1 MASRDLKKMRRFGTA
16 ALRHGENTLG
26 FFIGTD
32 VGGTFTD
39 LWVSADDGQ
48 TRVFKSPTTADVL
61 GGVIDALGLAAESY
75 GLSFEQFCA
84 NIERFGHGT
93 TVGLNALL
101 TGNAARTAIL
111 TTRGFGDTLV
121 IGRLKRQTSGMN
133 ELERTDAYL
142 RNRIAPLVPRD
153 LVFEIDERIDV
164 NGKIIKPLDE
174 NQARGEVRKLKDRGI
189 EAVAICTLWATH
201 NPVHEK
207 RLREIV
213 AEELP
218 DAFVS
223 VSHEI
228 SPGVGEYARMSTTAG
243 NAALGPLAGRYLSS
257 LEAKLQKAGMKAPV
271 LMMTCAG
278 GVLPTAVLNDRPA
291 FALFSGPAGGVMGS
305 RASGAQAGLDNI
317 VTMDIGGTSFDVG
330 VVVSGK
336 PIMRSEISVAGADI
350 RVHSIDVDS
359 IGAGGGSI
367 AYVEFG
373 ELRVGPRSAGAN
385 PGPACYGRGGTH
397 PTATDAD
404 LVLGVLDPDNFIG
417 GRMKLNVEASK
428 RAIEEHVAKPLKM
441 SVTEAAWSIRQI
453 LDSRM
458 ADLLRRMTIERGYDP
473 RDFALLANGGAG
485 PSHAWVLCEELGLDG
500 FIVPAAATAESAYG
514 IGNSDLGFTAERPAY
529 ARVSPGASPS
539 KAQLEHVTAALGAA
553 VHEVKTNLALAGP
566 KGEIRIEAF
575 VAIKFRG
582 QTNHLDIPFEGDSF
596 TLQTFRTVTETFETQ
611 YEKLFGRGAA
621 FSNAGYELISVRVV
635 GTGALP
641 PPALATKGES
651 FEPRGTRKVVFHDA
665 KRAIDTAIYRTSFPR
680 DGETA
685 QGPAII
691 EFPGQSVVVPPGASA
706 RSDRFGNIHV
716 RLAS

>member
-1 MASRDLKKMRRFGTA
+1 MEAAKKHFGA
-16 ALRHGENTLG
+16 ATKALNGEKTLG

-39 LWVSADDGQ
+39 VWVSADDGQ
-48 TRVFKSPTTADVL
+48 TSVFKSPTTSDVL
-61 GGVIDALGLAAESY
+61 GGVLDAIALAAASF

-84 NIERFGHGT
+84 KIERFGHGT

-101 TGNAARTAIL
+101 TGNAARTAVL
-111 TTRGFGDTLV
+111 TTKGFGDTLE

-142 RNRIAPLVPRD
+142 RNRIPPLVPRD
-153 LVFEIDERIDV
+153 LVIEIDERIDTKGNV
-164 NGKIIKPLDE
+164 IKELDE
-174 NQARGEVRKLKDRGI
+174 AQARTEIRKLQDRGV
-189 EAVAICTLWATH
+189 ESVAICTLWSTQ
-201 NPVHEK
+201 NPAHE
-207 RLREIV
+207 RWLRDIV
-213 AEELP
+213 LEELP
-218 DAFVS
+218 GAFVS
-223 VSHEI
+223 LSHEI

-243 NAALGPLAGRYLSS
+243 NAALGPLAGRYLAS
-257 LEAKLQKAGMKAPV
+257 LEAKLQKAGMKVPV

-278 GVLPTAVLNDRPA
+278 GVLPTSVLNERPA
-291 FALFSGPAGGVMGS
+291 YALFSGPAGGVMGS
-305 RASGAQAGLDNI
+305 RATGAQAGFEHI

-330 VVVSGK
+330 VIVSGK

-350 RVHSIDVDS
+350 RVHSIDVES

-385 PGPACYGRGGTH
+385 PGPACYGRGGTR

-417 GRMKLNVEASK
+417 GRMKLDVEAAR
-428 RAIEEHVAKPLKM
+428 RAIEEHVAKPLGM
-441 SVTEAAWSIRQI
+441 SIVEAAWSIRQI

-473 RDFALLANGGAG
+473 RDFTLLANGGAG
-485 PSHAWVLCEELGLDG
+485 PSHAWVLGEELGLDS

-514 IGNSDLGFTAERPAY
+514 TGNSDLGFTAERPAY
-529 ARVSPGASPS
+529 ARVSPGAVPN
-539 KAQLEHVTAALGAA
+539 AEQLAKITTALQSAEK
-553 VHEVKTNLALAGP
+553 EVRDNLALAGP
-566 KGEIRIEAF
+566 KGAIAIERF
-575 VAIKFRG
+575 IAIKFRG
-582 QTNHLDIPFEGDSF
+582 QTNHLDIPFDGNNF
-596 TLQTFRTVTETFETQ
+596 TLDTFHAATRAFETQ
-611 YEKLFGRGAA
+611 YETLFGRGAA
-621 FSNAGYELISVRVV
+621 FSNAGYELIAVRVM

-641 PPALATKGES
+641 PPALATKGEI
-651 FEPRGTRKVVFHDA
+651 FAPQGTRAVVFHDPR
-665 KRAIDTAIYRTSFPR
+665 KPVDTAIYRTSFPKE
-680 DGETA
+680 GETA

-691 EFPGQSVVVPPGASA
+691 EFPGQSVVVPPGATAKADSH
-706 RSDRFGNIHV
+706 GNIHV

>member
-1 MASRDLKKMRRFGTA
+1 MCG
-16 ALRHGENTLG
+16 HGERALG

-39 LWVSADDGQ
+39 IWVSAGDGQ

-61 GGVIDALGLAAESY
+61 SGVIDGLQLAADAYGLAFES
-75 GLSFEQFCA
+75 FCSQ
-84 NIERFGHGT
+84 IERFGHGT

-101 TGNAARTAIL
+101 TGNAARTAVI
-111 TTRGFGDTLV
+111 TTRGFGDTLE

-133 ELERTDAYL
+133 EMERTDAYL
-142 RNRIAPLVPRD
+142 RNRIPPLVPRD
-153 LVFEIDERIDV
+153 MIVEVDERIDV
-164 NGKIIKPLDE
+164 KGNVVKPLDE
-174 NQARGEVRKLKDRGI
+174 AGARAEIRKLKDRNI
-189 EAVAICTLWATH
+189 EAVAICTLWSTH
-201 NPVHEK
+201 NPSHE
-207 RLREIV
+207 RWLRDLV
-213 AEELP
+213 LEELP
-218 DAFVS
+218 GVFVS
-223 VSHEI
+223 CSHEI

-257 LEAKLQKAGMKAPV
+257 LEAKLQTAGMKVPV

-305 RASGAQAGLDNI
+305 RATGAQAGFDNI

-330 VVVSGK
+330 VIVSGK
-336 PIMRSEISVAGADI
+336 PIMRTEIAVAGADI
-350 RVHSIDVDS
+350 RVHSIDVES

-385 PGPACYGRGGTH
+385 PGPACYGRGGTR

-417 GRMKLNVEASK
+417 GRMKLDVEAA
-428 RAIEEHVAKPLKM
+428 RHAIDEHVAKPLGM
-441 SVTEAAWSIRQI
+441 SVIEAAWSIRQI
-453 LDSRM
+453 LDSKM

-473 RDFALLANGGAG
+473 RDFTLLANGGAG
-485 PSHAWVLCEELGLDG
+485 PSHAWVLGEELGLNS
-500 FIVPAAATAESAYG
+500 FVVPAAATAESAYG
-514 IGNSDLGFTAERPAY
+514 TGNSDLGFTAERPAY
-529 ARVSPGASPS
+529 ARISPGATPTPEQLAHVSNAV
-539 KAQLEHVTAALGAA
+539 KAATE
-553 VHEVKTNLALAGP
+553 EVRNNLALAGP
-566 KGEIRIEAF
+566 KSGIKVERF

-582 QTNHLDIPFEGDSF
+582 QTNHLDIPFEGDNF
-596 TLQTFRTVTETFETQ
+596 TLDTFKAVTGAFEKQ
-611 YEKLFGRGAA
+611 YELLFGRGAA
-621 FSNAGYELISVRVV
+621 FSNAGYELISVRVM

-641 PPALATKGES
+641 PPALATKGER
-651 FEPRGTRKVVFHDA
+651 FEPRGKRGVVFRDA
-665 KRAIDTAIYRTSFPR
+665 KTSVETVIYRTSFPK

-685 QGPAII
+685 HGPAII

-706 RSDRFGNIHV
+706 KADSFGNIHV

>member
-1 MASRDLKKMRRFGTA
+1 MCG
-16 ALRHGENTLG
+16 HGERALG

-39 LWVSADDGQ
+39 IWVSAGDGQ

-61 GGVIDALGLAAESY
+61 SGVIDGLQLAADAY
-75 GLSFEQFCA
+75 GLGFEAFCSQ
-84 NIERFGHGT
+84 IERFGHGT

-101 TGNAARTAIL
+101 TGNAARTAVI
-111 TTRGFGDTLV
+111 TTRGFGDTLE

-133 ELERTDAYL
+133 EMERTDAYL
-142 RNRIAPLVPRD
+142 RNRIPPLVPRD
-153 LVFEIDERIDV
+153 MIIEVDERIDV
-164 NGKIIKPLDE
+164 KGNVVKPLDE
-174 NQARGEVRKLKDRGI
+174 AGARAEIRKLKDRNI
-189 EAVAICTLWATH
+189 EAVAICTLWSTH
-201 NPVHEK
+201 NPSHE
-207 RLREIV
+207 RWLRDLV
-213 AEELP
+213 LEELP
-218 DAFVS
+218 GVFVS
-223 VSHEI
+223 CSHEI

-257 LEAKLQKAGMKAPV
+257 LEAKLQTAGMKVPV

-305 RASGAQAGLDNI
+305 RATGAQAGFDNI

-330 VVVSGK
+330 VIVSGK
-336 PIMRSEISVAGADI
+336 PIMRTEIAVAGADI
-350 RVHSIDVDS
+350 RVHSIDVES

-385 PGPACYGRGGTH
+385 PGPACYGRGGTR

-417 GRMKLNVEASK
+417 GRMKLDVEAAR
-428 RAIEEHVAKPLKM
+428 RAIDEHVAKPLGM
-441 SVTEAAWSIRQI
+441 SVIEAAWSIRQI
-453 LDSRM
+453 LDSKM

-473 RDFALLANGGAG
+473 RDFTLLANGGAG
-485 PSHAWVLCEELGLDG
+485 PSHAWVLGEELGLNS
-500 FIVPAAATAESAYG
+500 FVVPAAATAESAYG
-514 IGNSDLGFTAERPAY
+514 TGNSDLGFTAERPAY
-529 ARVSPGASPS
+529 ARISPGATPTPEQLAHVSNAV
-539 KAQLEHVTAALGAA
+539 KAATE
-553 VHEVKTNLALAGP
+553 EVRNNLALAGP
-566 KGEIRIEAF
+566 KSGIKVERF

-582 QTNHLDIPFEGDSF
+582 QTNHLDIPFEGDNF
-596 TLQTFRTVTETFETQ
+596 TLDTFKAVTGAFEKQ
-611 YEKLFGRGAA
+611 YELLFGRGAA
-621 FSNAGYELISVRVV
+621 FSNAGYELISVRVM

-641 PPALATKGES
+641 PPALATKGER
-651 FEPRGTRKVVFHDA
+651 FEPRGRRGVVFRDA
-665 KRAIDTAIYRTSFPR
+665 KTSVETVIYRTSFPK

-685 QGPAII
+685 HGPAII

-706 RSDRFGNIHV
+706 KADSFGNIHV